1 MAIPVLNHMDFQK
14 VAEIQNVL
22 LHTTTSSTV
31 TSPGTGQ
38 IIYDSGTIK
47 YYNGST
53 WVSLATGSGGE
64 ENQNAFSNISVSG
77 QTTVAADAK
86 TDTVTFIAG
95 SNVTITTNATN
106 DEITFASTDTNTTY
120 TAGTGL
126 TLSGTTFNANVDGAQ
141 SVAANASSTTAGRTY
156 KVQVDASDNLVV
168 NVPWVDTNTV
178 YTHPSYTARS
188 IDTTGAEVLDTFSS
202 DTSGHV
208 TGITTRTMTLSDLGY
223 SGATDANNYSFSL
236 ADLKTVIQATLSDL
250 TIGAGTDTITIPG
263 DLVVTGTTTTN
274 NVQTVSTSNGV
285 VFEGT
290 TADGF
295 DMTLLSVVSGSSK
308 TVTLPNIAGYVPIM
322 TNSPGTTAIS
332 ATITEL
338 NYVDGVTSSIQTQLN
353 GKASTSHTHVL
364 TSGATD
370 VTATAAEV
378 NVLDGITA
386 TTAEL
391 NYTSGV
397 TSAIQTQLN
406 AKAPLASPALTGTP
420 TAPSAAASTDSTQ
433 IATTAFVQDAIDAR
447 TYVTSVG
454 GATSIAV
461 THNLGTKDVIVQLY
475 DNTTFDTV
483 LADVNRNS
491 TSQVTLTFASAPS
504 AGNIRVLVSKII

>member
-1 MAIPVLNHMDFQK
+1 
-14 VAEIQNVL
+14 
-22 LHTTTSSTV
+22 
-31 TSPGTGQ
+31 
-38 IIYDSGTIK
+38 
-47 YYNGST
+47 
-53 WVSLATGSGGE
+53 
-64 ENQNAFSNISVSG
+64 
-77 QTTVAADAK
+77 
-86 TDTVTFIAG
+86 
-95 SNVTITTNATN
+95 
-106 DEITFASTDTNTTY
+106 
-120 TAGTGL
+120 
-126 TLSGTTFNANVDGAQ
+126 
-141 SVAANASSTTAGRTY
+141 
-156 KVQVDASDNLVV
+156 
-168 NVPWVDTNTV
+168 
-178 YTHPSYTARS
+178 
-188 IDTTGAEVLDTFSS
+188 
-202 DTSGHV
+202 
-208 TGITTRTMTLSDLGY
+208 
-223 SGATDANNYSFSL
+223 
-236 ADLKTVIQATLSDL
+236 
-250 TIGAGTDTITIPG
+250 
-263 DLVVTGTTTTN
+263 
-274 NVQTVSTSNGV
+274 
-285 VFEGT
+285 
-290 TADGF
+290 
-295 DMTLLSVVSGSSK
+295 MTLLSVVSGSSK

-338 NYVDGVTSSIQTQLN
+338 NYVDGVTSNIQTQLN

-364 TSGATD
+364 ASGATD